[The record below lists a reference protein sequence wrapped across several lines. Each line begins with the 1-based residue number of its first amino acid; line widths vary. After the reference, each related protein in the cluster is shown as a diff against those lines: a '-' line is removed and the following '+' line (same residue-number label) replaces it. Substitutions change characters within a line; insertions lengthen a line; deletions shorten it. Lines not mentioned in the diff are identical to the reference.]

1 MQNSDEWGGSVE
13 NAWDKRSIIRI
24 DKFAWKKSELAIKSA
39 TDLGPDTDLKEG
51 GDSQELRWCY
61 ARHIL

>member
-24 DKFAWKKSELAIKSA
+24 DKFVWKKSELAIKSA
-39 TDLGPDTDLKEG
+39 TDLGPDTDLNEG
-51 GDSQELRWCY
+51 GDS
-61 ARHIL
+61 